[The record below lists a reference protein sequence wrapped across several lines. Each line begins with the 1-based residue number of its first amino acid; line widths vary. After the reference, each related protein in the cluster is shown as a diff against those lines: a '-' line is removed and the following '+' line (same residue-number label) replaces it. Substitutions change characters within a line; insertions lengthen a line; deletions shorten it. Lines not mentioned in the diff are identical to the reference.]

1 MSIKISDNASSPT
14 GDKPI
19 KLDTYVSLN
28 MKRRKYYAVD
38 NFVLTTEHPTAK
50 VTSDVSEE
58 DRQLIQRSINMGF
71 LIKSKKAIP
80 AIDKPEDLL
89 VGLKEAV
96 DLSKT
101 VKDLHPKIVP
111 VVSGK
116 IAKDYGARAIIEEL
130 VEYEKAKQNRQR
142 FLDYFEFAL
151 NNIPGPGKITDT
163 TLYKKKIDVGMRTA
177 DIGMRAGAETPPNKD
192 LI

>member
-1 MSIKISDNASSPT
+1 MSIKISDTASSPT

-19 KLDTYVSLN
+19 KVNTYVSLN
-28 MKRRKYYAVD
+28 MKRRQFYALD
-38 NFVLTTEHPTAK
+38 NFVLSADEPTAK
-50 VTSDVSEE
+50 VTAEVPKE
-58 DRQLIQRSINMGF
+58 DRILIQKSIDLGF
-71 LIKSKKAIP
+71 LVKSKEYIP
-80 AIDKPEDLL
+80 FVDKPVGLIEDLKMRL
-89 VGLKEAV
+89 DTCKN
-96 DLSKT
+96 
-101 VKDLHPKIVP
+101 VKDLHPHIVP

-116 IAKDYGARAIIEEL
+116 TNKSYGARAVIEEL
-130 VEYEKAKQNRQR
+130 VEYEQTNQNRQR

-163 TLYKKKIDVGMRTA
+163 TLYKKKVDVGMRTA

>member
-1 MSIKISDNASSPT
+1 MSIKISDTASSPT

-19 KLDTYVSLN
+19 KLNTYVSLN

-38 NFVLTTEHPTAK
+38 NFVLTTDHPTAK

-58 DRQLIQRSINMGF
+58 DRQLIQKSINMGF
-71 LIKSKKAIP
+71 LVKSKKPIP
-80 AIDKPEDLL
+80 AIDKPNDLL
-89 VGLKEAV
+89 AELKEAI

-111 VVSGK
+111 IVSGK
-116 IAKDYGARAIIEEL
+116 IAKDYGARAVIEEL
-130 VEYEKAKQNRQR
+130 VEYEQAKQNRAR
-142 FLDYFEFAL
+142 FLEYFEFAL
-151 NNIPGPGKITDT
+151 NNIPGPGKIVDT
-163 TLYKKKIDVGMRTA
+163 TLYKKKVDVGMRTA
-177 DIGMRAGAETPPNKD
+177 DIGMRAGAEAPPNKD